1 MALSPHN
8 FPKSP
13 VEEVVCSFSPG
24 KTGKPVEIR
33 FPSPYPGWQA
43 IRVRIRDV
51 ISSVAKDEIHSCCLT
66 YTDAIP
72 LFSGEHPEDL
82 LPVIPRVPGVYAGR
96 LCSGPEISFSVES
109 VIPDTILEVWCR
121 REEEQVI
128 LICTV
133 SGETGV
139 NSRDSLLQWF
149 DRAREEIHLM
159 FDALV
164 TGKVLDRF
172 S

>member
-1 MALSPHN
+1 MAISPHN

-13 VEEVVCSFSPG
+13 VEEVFCSFTPG
-24 KTGKPVEIR
+24 NTEKPVEIR
-33 FPSPYPGWQA
+33 FPSPYPGWQT
-43 IRVRIRDV
+43 IRVRLSEV
-51 ISSVAKDEIHSCCLT
+51 VSSFREDEIHSSCLR

-72 LFSGEHPEDL
+72 LSPGEHPEDL
-82 LPVIPRVPGVYAGR
+82 IPLFPRAPRDYAHR

-109 VIPDTILEVWCR
+109 VIPDTILKVRCR
-121 REEEQVI
+121 REEERVI

-133 SGETGV
+133 SSEAGV
-139 NSRDSLLQWF
+139 NNRDSLLQWF

-164 TGKVLDRF
+164 TGWVIDRF